1 MKIILLKDHDS
12 LGKIGDIVKVKQGF
26 ARNFLIPSGIALRAS
41 SKNISFFEERKKID
55 IIKEEREKSFF
66 ENIAKKLSKIE
77 ITIETQVGE
86 EDKMFGSISN
96 KDIHKS
102 ILEKGI
108 KIDQSAIKL
117 EKPIKALGIY
127 NIKVLVSPKIE
138 SIVKVY
144 FLFCCK

>member
-55 IIKEEREKSFF
+55 TIKEEREKSFF

-138 SIVKVY
+138 STVKVY
-144 FLFCCK
+144 VIKS